1 MTEIVV
7 ATDQEQLLSRISN
20 LVARAADDAISR
32 DDRIFRFG
40 ISGDNNKFFR
50 CFVFLF
56 HSFQFYI

>member
-50 CFVFLF
+50 CFVSFLTLF
-56 HSFQFYI
+56 SFTF